1 MSKQP
6 KDDANESI
14 PVLSLKL
21 NGAQQIASSGAS
33 ARSTAFSETTRVITV
48 YSTQDIFAEIGD
60 SSVEANQSTSHF
72 IPASVP
78 YDLGLGTD
86 INQREQRYL
95 AVIQVSTGG
104 TVYVSER
111 V

>member
-6 KDDANESI
+6 KDDANVSI
-14 PVLSLKL
+14 PVLSLKP
-21 NGAQQIASSGAS
+21 NGGQQIVSSGAS
-33 ARSTAFSETTRVITV
+33 ARSTAFAETTRVITV
-48 YSTQDIFAEIGD
+48 YSTQDVFVEIGD

-72 IPASVP
+72 VPSGVP

-86 INQREQRYL
+86 INQREERFL

-111 V
+111 I